1 MVKTVQLPFEEEF
14 GISYEIVPVT
24 NETVFNQITCFYQN
38 GTDTDRISL
47 QPVFPFIYNTDR
59 NFSVYYTK

>member
-24 NETVFNQITCFYQN
+24 NDTVFNQKTCFFQN
-38 GTDTDRISL
+38 GTNTTRISL
-47 QPVFPFIYNTDR
+47 QPVLPFVYNSDHA
-59 NFSVYYTK
+59 FSVYKI